1 MASPS
6 RSASIVSTPRAR
18 AARRCSRALVALT
31 AVGAIWAAASPS
43 PSSGAATPAAARR
56 AVQPAA
62 GRILVAAPQ
71 LLDPSFARTVVLL
84 THHDRDG
91 SLGVV
96 INRPTTTALREVVPW
111 VGDFEDRDDRL
122 FLGGPVEQ
130 DHLLL
135 LLRRSEAPPD
145 SDRVFGDVWASGS
158 LDTLRFVME
167 KRVPSTDLRAM
178 AGYAGW
184 GSGQLRAELERG
196 DWYVLH
202 GHDDLVF
209 DADPATLWQVLVE
222 RARLPVA

>member
-6 RSASIVSTPRAR
+6 RSTSVGSTLRAR
-18 AARRCSRALVALT
+18 AARRSACVLVALT
-31 AVGAIWAAASPS
+31 AVGAIWAAAS
-43 PSSGAATPAAARR
+43 SGAAPRTAAARR

-62 GRILVAAPQ
+62 GRVLVAAPR

-96 INRPTTTALREVVPW
+96 INRPTSTAVREVVPW

-135 LLRRSEAPPD
+135 LLRRDEAPPA
-145 SDRVFGDVWASGS
+145 SDRVFGDVWVSGS
-158 LDTLRFVME
+158 LDTLRFAMV

-184 GSGQLRAELERG
+184 GPGQLRAELERG

-209 DADPATLWQVLVE
+209 DADPATLWRVLVE